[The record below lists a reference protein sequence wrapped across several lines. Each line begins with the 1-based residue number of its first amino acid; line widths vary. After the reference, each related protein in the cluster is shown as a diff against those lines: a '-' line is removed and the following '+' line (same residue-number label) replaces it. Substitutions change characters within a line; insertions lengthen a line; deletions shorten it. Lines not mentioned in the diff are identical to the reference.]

1 MSEVEFELKTPIEV
15 HTMSGGREERASGK
29 LISASPALF
38 DEQSAVKTYFWKAI
52 GKMNSEST
60 ASAEEVEKAKKE
72 VEEES
77 KGMDAESVLI
87 ILYGNLTPADVK
99 NCFSSFKS
107 MLAKGCMAID
117 DVKVDSAVV
126 NKLYPDDL
134 EKLLG
139 LYIAN
144 FTKFGKT
151 SQN

>member
-15 HTMSGGREERASGK
+15 HTISGGREEKTTGK
-29 LISASPALF
+29 LVSASPALF

-52 GKMNSEST
+52 GKLNSESK
-60 ASAEEVEKAKKE
+60 ASQEEVEKAKQE
-72 VEEES
+72 ADEN
-77 KGMDAESVLI
+77 KGIDAESVLI